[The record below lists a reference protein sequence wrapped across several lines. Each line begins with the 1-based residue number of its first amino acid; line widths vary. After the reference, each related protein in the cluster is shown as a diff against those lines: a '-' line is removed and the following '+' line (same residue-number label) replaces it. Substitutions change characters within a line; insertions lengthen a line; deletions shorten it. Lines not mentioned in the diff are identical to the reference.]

1 MNQENI
7 NPNNLKKVI
16 IPFHEFIANKVR
28 EDAMEPNQEILGI
41 LLKLEDWETNYA
53 GVMESPTELSER
65 VKTWVPYEAKKDQP
79 VFTGVGRI
87 KYEMIYVLKNVQLNI
102 TKAFYQFAVL
112 NAVAVR
118 QYEKGLKLTSRGRAT
133 DIAGVIQWNIQYWP
147 QYFKYYGLSGINNY
161 LLSVLDYRRVFQII
175 LVGMTIGAGVTRFTM
190 IDRLTKQTKTIS
202 GISAKSFS
210 IQPKTDE
217 DQLLMFKAALGK
229 KAEKVGEQVALVN
242 YIDPYRLT
250 ELEFRN
256 GDNEEISE
264 YPYIGEIVKTDNED
278 WEHPELPTYEAIL
291 NLEKHDLEA
300 IQEAEQIL
308 MEEQL
313 GNLIET
319 GAIEEDEIE
328 PTITFN
334 VFENPDT
341 QEKKIFE
348 EIFQEGYVK
357 NISTTGITSGT
368 TPDWKV
374 LMPKWET
381 KHLEL
386 DDVSQLFEPE
396 ASQVRSEQ
404 IQKTV
409 SDLERENL
417 IGKITSSTYAKTS
430 NFEPEDLSE
439 IEIEDTDDWDQ
450 FYENLKRFNQSD
462 LETNEKDL
470 HEYFAQ
476 LSMEDRGN
484 GEYLGTETSL
494 KRLYESDPKEQ
505 FKDLELVGMLLPSLF
520 TWYAAYNLYR
530 FRLHYIYDVRK
541 KPEPILYTRLDH
553 LGRLQG
559 KVNLHEVVGVDGN
572 GEAFDKLFAA
582 LQRARGMGIYLP
594 TVLLTVWESTIS
606 PYIPGAIDHWLL
618 NQRNKMK
625 MRFFADQP
633 KKMGFLTPEPTLAQ
647 KLLADPDK
655 PNGYESRFNLLK
667 TGIYKTNET
676 LNKLESSNSKTVSIL
691 DLNLTETGQKLEKM
705 KIFQPLIPV
714 MKVKAILRVLFKT
727 IQFIETELSNSPVIA
742 GLKPG
747 IYSFNNLPKGML
759 LVGDAGNGRSFL
771 ARAIAS
777 ESRLPFFK
785 TESTRFM
792 DAKFG
797 VMRLMSLFRRVR
809 NEAPGILYI
818 RDIDLITVDRERTNS
833 PELIQL
839 TTQFLI
845 CFDGYYI
852 GSEARPTQR
861 KIFTLGSVSDISR
874 MDPACLRSG
883 RFEWVVN
890 LRKPMLGERK
900 FLLLNKASQ
909 SPVQIDPTVAWNYFG
924 LMTEGFTNA
933 EVVSIV
939 NNSTLQA
946 IRKNTFV
953 HTNESLH
960 EGLNNI
966 FDLRWNQKLVTK
978 VEEGF
983 FNELHLNAV
992 NKAKNKTLQYGQTA
1006 NERPFKTKCIH
1017 LLTSVKNWGTPNK
1030 EKGET
1035 ILTMQNLGMSIQPKV
1050 GDYSQGLISEL
1061 VDFMAEAAFIRQLQ
1075 LNSPTNTFVT
1085 QTSYCG
1091 HLGERLNKTF
1101 MTGYLIY
1108 RLDAFTSNKNARIE
1122 QLKTY
1127 ASLKNW
1133 EELDS
1138 LGLKDLRQR
1147 TNIFTKWYQDRNFCE
1162 LKPHERIA
1170 TNRFGYNPKY
1180 RSTTASMEHFKQ
1192 QIKARL
1198 NEFTNQSR
1206 TEYAQLP
1213 TIRGTYGGR
1222 GFDTILQRPMTGP
1235 ITQISQE
1242 LLMLEL

>member
-1 MNQENI
+1 MNQENT
-7 NPNNLKKVI
+7 NPNDLKKVN

-28 EDAMEPNQEILGI
+28 ENSIEPNKEILEI
-41 LLKLEDWETNYA
+41 LLKLEDWETYNG
-53 GVMESPTELSER
+53 GVMESPEELAER
-65 VKTWVPYEAKKDQP
+65 VKTWVAYDPKNDQP
-79 VFTGVGRI
+79 VLSGVGRI

-102 TKAFYQFAVL
+102 TKTFYQFAVL
-112 NAVAVR
+112 NAVVAR

-133 DIAGVIQWNIQYWP
+133 DLGGVIKWNIGYWP
-147 QYFKYYGLSGINNY
+147 QYFKYYGISGIINY
-161 LLSVLDYRRVFQII
+161 FLSVLDYRRVFQIMI
-175 LVGMTIGAGVTRFTM
+175 LGMTVGAGVNRFTL
-190 IDRLTKQTKTIS
+190 IDRLTKQTQTIS
-202 GISAKSFS
+202 GISAKTFS
-210 IQPKTDE
+210 VQPKTDE
-217 DQLLMFKAALGK
+217 DQLSLFKAALGR
-229 KAEKVGEQVALVN
+229 KAEKIGEQLPVVN

-256 GDNEEISE
+256 SDNEEISE
-264 YPYIGEIVKTDNED
+264 YPYIGEVVKTED
-278 WEHPELPTYEAIL
+278 EDSEHPELPTYEAL
-291 NLEKHDLEA
+291 LHLEKEDVEA
-300 IQEAEQIL
+300 IQEAEQLL
-308 MEEQL
+308 MAEQL
-313 GNLIET
+313 ENLIES
-319 GAIEEDEIE
+319 GLIEEDEIE
-328 PTITFN
+328 ATIEFN
-334 VFENPDT
+334 VFQNPDN

-348 EIFQEGYVK
+348 EIFQEGIVK
-357 NISTTGITSGT
+357 NISNTGITSGT

-374 LMPKWET
+374 LIPKWQT
-381 KHLEL
+381 NHLEL
-386 DDVSQLFEPE
+386 EDVNALLETE
-396 ASQVRSEQ
+396 ASEVKAEQ

-409 SDLERENL
+409 IDVERENL
-417 IGKITSSTYAKTS
+417 IGKITSSAYAKTE
-430 NFEPEDLSE
+430 NFDSEDLAEMDS
-439 IEIEDTDDWDQ
+439 EDTEDWDE
-450 FYENLKRFNQSD
+450 FYVNLKRFNKGNTD
-462 LETNEKDL
+462 TNEKNL
-470 HEYFAQ
+470 SEYFAHV
-476 LSMEDRGN
+476 SME
-484 GEYLGTETSL
+484 ECVESESIL
-494 KRLYESDPKEQ
+494 KRLYEDDTKEQ
-505 FKDLELVGMLLPSLF
+505 FKDLELVGMLLPSVF
-520 TWYAAYNLYR
+520 TWYAAYNLYK

-541 KPEPILYTRLDH
+541 KPEPILFTRLDH
-553 LGRLQG
+553 LGRLKD

-594 TVLLTVWESTIS
+594 TVLLTIWESTIS

-618 NQRNKMK
+618 NQRNRMKVQFFHQKKTKME
-625 MRFFADQP
+625 
-633 KKMGFLTPEPTLAQ
+633 FLTPEPTLAQ
-647 KLLADPDK
+647 KLLADPDEQ
-655 PNGYESRFNLLK
+655 NGYESRFNLLK
-667 TGIYKTNET
+667 TSIYKTAET
-676 LNKLESSNSKTVSIL
+676 VNKLEVSNSKTLSIVNGKL
-691 DLNLTETGQKLEKM
+691 MQTAMKLEKI
-705 KIFQPLIPV
+705 KIFKPLIAIIQ
-714 MKVKAILRVLFKT
+714 VKGILKIMFKT

-742 GLKPG
+742 ALKPG
-747 IYSFNNLPKGML
+747 LYSFNNLPKGML
-759 LVGDAGNGRSFL
+759 LVGEAGNGRSFL

-785 TESTRFM
+785 SESTRFM

-861 KIFTLGSVSDISR
+861 KVFTLGSVSDISR

-924 LMTEGFTNA
+924 VMTEGFTNA

-992 NKAKNKTLQYGQTA
+992 NKAKNNALSYGQNST
-1006 NERPFKTKCIH
+1006 ERPFKTKCIH
-1017 LLTSVKNWGTPNK
+1017 LLTSVKNWSTSNNQK
-1030 EKGET
+1030 VET
-1035 ILTMQNLGMSIQPKV
+1035 VLTMQNLGMSIQPKA
-1050 GDYSQGLISEL
+1050 GDYSQTLISEL
-1061 VDFMAEAAFIRQLQ
+1061 LDFIAEAAFIRQLRH
-1075 LNSPTNTFVT
+1075 NSPPNSFVT

-1101 MTGYLIY
+1101 IEGCLMY
-1108 RLDAFTSNKNARIE
+1108 RLEAFTSTSKAGSE
-1122 QLKTY
+1122 ELKTY

-1133 EELDS
+1133 ESLDS
-1138 LGLKDLRQR
+1138 VGLKDLRKR
-1147 TNIFTKWYQDRNFCE
+1147 TSLVTKWYQERIFCE
-1162 LKPHERIA
+1162 LKPHERVA
-1170 TNRFGYNPKY
+1170 TNRFGYNPRY
-1180 RSTTASMEHFKQ
+1180 SSTTASTEHFKE

-1198 NEFTNQSR
+1198 REFTNQSP

-1213 TIRGTYGGR
+1213 TLRGTYGGR
-1222 GFDTILQRPMTGP
+1222 GFDSFLQRPMTGP
-1235 ITQISQE
+1235 IKQMSQE
-1242 LLMLEL
+1242 LLMIEL

>member
-1 MNQENI
+1 MNQENT

-16 IPFHEFIANKVR
+16 IPFHEFIANKLR
-28 EDAMEPNQEILGI
+28 EDSIEPNKEILEI
-41 LLKLEDWETNYA
+41 LLKLEDWETNDA
-53 GVMESPTELSER
+53 GVMESPAELAER
-65 VKTWVPYEAKKDQP
+65 VKSWVPYDPKNDQP
-79 VFTGVGRI
+79 VLTGMGRI
-87 KYEMIYVLKNVQLNI
+87 KYEMIYVLKNLQLNI
-102 TKAFYQFAVL
+102 TKTFYQFAVL
-112 NAVAVR
+112 NAVVVQ

-133 DIAGVIQWNIQYWP
+133 HLGGVIKWNIGYWP
-147 QYFKYYGLSGINNY
+147 QYFKYYGISGITNY
-161 LLSVLDYRRVFQII
+161 FLSVLDYRRVFQLI
-175 LVGMTIGAGVTRFTM
+175 LLGMTIGAGVNRFM
-190 IDRLTKQTKTIS
+190 LIDRLTKQTPTIC
-202 GISAKSFS
+202 GISAKTFS
-210 IQPKTDE
+210 LQPKTDE
-217 DQLLMFKAALGK
+217 DQLLLLQTALGK
-229 KAEKVGEQVALVN
+229 KVEKIGEQSPIIN

-256 GDNEEISE
+256 GDNEEINE
-264 YPYIGEIVKTDNED
+264 YPYIGEIVKTENED
-278 WEHPELPTYEAIL
+278 WEHPELPTYEALL
-291 NLEKHDLEA
+291 NLEKADVEA
-300 IQEAEQIL
+300 LQEAEEIV

-313 GNLIET
+313 ENLINSGSIET
-319 GAIEEDEIE
+319 DEIE
-328 PTITFN
+328 PTIAFN
-334 VFENPDT
+334 VFPNSDPQQKHIFE
-341 QEKKIFE
+341 KIFE
-348 EIFQEGYVK
+348 EGPVK
-357 NISTTGITSGT
+357 NISTNGITSGA

-374 LMPKWET
+374 LMPKWQT
-381 KHLEL
+381 DHLEL
-386 DDVSQLFEPE
+386 EDLNALFEPE
-396 ASQVRSEQ
+396 SSEVKGEQ
-404 IQKTV
+404 IQKTIIDV
-409 SDLERENL
+409 ERENL
-417 IGKITSSTYAKTS
+417 IGKITSATYAKTE
-430 NFEPEDLSE
+430 NFDFEDLKE
-439 IEIEDTDDWDQ
+439 IHSEDTEDWDE
-450 FYENLKRFNQSD
+450 FYLSLKRFNKSD
-462 LETNEKDL
+462 SDTNEKNLD
-470 HEYFAQ
+470 EYFAH
-476 LSMEDRGN
+476 LSLEERGN
-484 GEYLGTETSL
+484 GEYVGPESIL
-494 KRLYESDPKEQ
+494 KRLYDDDTKEQ
-505 FKDLELVGMLLPSLF
+505 FKDLELVGMLLPSVF
-520 TWYAAYNLYR
+520 TWYAVYNLYK

-553 LGRLQG
+553 LGRLKG

-606 PYIPGAIDHWLL
+606 PYIPGAIDQWLL
-618 NQRNKMK
+618 TQRNRMK
-625 MRFFADQP
+625 MQFLSR
-633 KKMGFLTPEPTLAQ
+633 KKTKMGFLTPEPTLAQ

-655 PNGYESRFNLLK
+655 QNGYESRFNLLK
-667 TGIYKTNET
+667 TSISNSAEK
-676 LNKLESSNSKTVSIL
+676 LNKLEVSKSKTLSIL
-691 DLNLTETGQKLEKM
+691 NGKLMQTAHKLEKIKM
-705 KIFQPLIPV
+705 FRAVIAG
-714 MKVKAILRVLFKT
+714 MNVKGILKFMFKT

-742 GLKPG
+742 ALKPG
-747 IYSFNNLPKGML
+747 LYSFNNLPKGML
-759 LVGDAGNGRSFL
+759 LVGEAGNGRSFL

-785 TESTRFM
+785 SESTRFM

-900 FLLLNKASQ
+900 FLLLNKTAQ
-909 SPVQIDPTVAWNYFG
+909 SPIQIDPSVAWNYFG
-924 LMTEGFTNA
+924 VMTEGFTNA

-992 NKAKNKTLQYGQTA
+992 NKAKNKALSYGQ
-1006 NERPFKTKCIH
+1006 NSSERPFKTKCIH
-1017 LLTSVKNWGTPNK
+1017 LLTSVKNWSTPNNQ
-1030 EKGET
+1030 KGET
-1035 ILTMQNLGMSIQPKV
+1035 VLTMQNLSMSIQPKA
-1050 GDYSQGLISEL
+1050 GDYSQTLISEL
-1061 VDFMAEAAFIRQLQ
+1061 VDFIAEAAFIRQLRH
-1075 LNSPTNTFVT
+1075 NSPPNSFVT
-1085 QTSYCG
+1085 QTSYCA
-1091 HLGERLNKTF
+1091 HLGERLNKNF
-1101 MTGYLIY
+1101 IGGCLLY
-1108 RLDAFTSNKNARIE
+1108 RLEAFTSNTKAGSE
-1122 QLKTY
+1122 ELKTY
-1127 ASLKNW
+1127 ASIKNW
-1133 EELDS
+1133 ESLDTF
-1138 LGLKDLRQR
+1138 GLKDLRKR
-1147 TNIFTKWYQDRNFCE
+1147 SNLLTKWYQERTFCE
-1162 LKPHERIA
+1162 LKPHERVA

-1180 RSTTASMEHFKQ
+1180 SSTTGSTEHFKQ

-1198 NEFTNQSR
+1198 REFTNQSR

-1213 TIRGTYGGR
+1213 TLRGTYGGR
-1222 GFDTILQRPMTGP
+1222 GFDTVLQRPMTGP
-1235 ITQISQE
+1235 ITQTSQE